1 MNEVLLCKC
10 TSIVA
15 NKVADIL
22 DTSSI
27 GYNFLNTLYMNIQKI
42 MIISVIAPVLII
54 VGVVLLVL
62 GTLPVENKIEG
73 NNLVVKFVIGKKT
86 IDISDAIVMPIPE
99 DVNHNIIRVGGTS
112 VGKKHSGNFMNTK
125 TKVKYRF
132 YLTGNGQRTYFEI
145 NGSKYLVDGV
155 SINK

>member
-1 MNEVLLCKC
+1 
-10 TSIVA
+10 
-15 NKVADIL
+15 
-22 DTSSI
+22 
-27 GYNFLNTLYMNIQKI
+27 

-54 VGVVLLVL
+54 LGVVLLVL
-62 GTLPVENKIEG
+62 GSLPVENKIEG

-99 DVNHNIIRVGGTS
+99 DINHNIIRVGGTS